1 MKKTFNIPKTFF
13 GFLTASIL
21 FWLLINLS
29 KEYTTQINFDLVYT
43 NLPIKKTIIETPIKQ
58 IPLLVK
64 GSGFNLI
71 STSISNNLIELDLE
85 KINKKRGI
93 KYYFLTKKLHSE
105 IKEQLKSGIKLTEIK
120 TDTIPLKIG
129 TLSSKKVP
137 LKTDL
142 NITFQLGH
150 DFSKSTSV
158 KPDSVLISGE
168 ESLLKNITFLK
179 LDKINLKNIS
189 ESSKIITNILKPKD
203 IKTNITSAEVSIS
216 VDKFTEG
223 EIEVPVLVKN
233 APKGLNIYPKK
244 VKIIY
249 KIGLKNFNKINEN
262 SFKIECDYNKVK
274 NSEVSYLI
282 PKFKKSPD
290 IITLIRIVPEK
301 IDFLIHK

>member
-1 MKKTFNIPKTFF
+1 
-13 GFLTASIL
+13 
-21 FWLLINLS
+21 LLINLS

-43 NLPIKKTIIETPIKQ
+43 NLPIKKTIIKTPIKN

-71 STSISNNLIELDLE
+71 STSLSSNSIVLDLE
-85 KINKKRGI
+85 KINKKRNTE
-93 KYYFLTKKLHSE
+93 YYFLTKKLHSE
-105 IKEQLKSGIKLTEIK
+105 IQEQLKSGIKLTEIQ

-137 LKTDL
+137 LKADL

-150 DFSKSTSV
+150 DLSKPITI
-158 KPDSVLISGE
+158 KPDSILISGE
-168 ESLLKNITFLK
+168 ESLLKKIPFLK
-179 LDKINLKNIS
+179 LEKVNLNNIS
-189 ESSKIITNILKPKD
+189 ENSKIKIAILKPD
-203 IKTNITSAEVSIS
+203 NIKTNITTAEIDIA

-244 VKIIY
+244 VKVIY

-262 SFKIECDYNKVK
+262 SFKIECDYNQDK
-274 NSEVSYLI
+274 NGEVSYLI